1 MYFER
6 GIRMNAGKNIAKFRK
21 EKELNQEELAQK
33 INISAKAIS
42 IYENN

>member
-6 GIRMNAGKNIAKFRK
+6 GARMNVGKNIAKFRK

-33 INISAKAIS
+33 KLVLKQ
-42 IYENN
+42 

>member
-1 MYFER
+1 MRKDE
-6 GIRMNAGKNIAKFRK
+6 NISKILISEENINK
-21 EKELNQEELAQK
+21 KVKELAQK

>member
-1 MYFER
+1 
-6 GIRMNAGKNIAKFRK
+6 MNAGKNIAKFRK

-42 IYENN
+42 IYENS

>member
-6 GIRMNAGKNIAKFRK
+6 GVRMIVGKNIAKFRK

-33 INISAKAIS
+33 INQC
-42 IYENN
+42 

>member
-1 MYFER
+1 
-6 GIRMNAGKNIAKFRK
+6 MNAGKNIARFRK

>member
-6 GIRMNAGKNIAKFRK
+6 GIRMNAVKNIEKLRK

>member
-1 MYFER
+1 
-6 GIRMNAGKNIAKFRK
+6 MNAGKNIAKFRK

-42 IYENN
+42 IYDNN

>member
-1 MYFER
+1 
-6 GIRMNAGKNIAKFRK
+6 MNVGKNIAKFRK
-21 EKELNQEELAQK
+21 KKELTQEELAQK